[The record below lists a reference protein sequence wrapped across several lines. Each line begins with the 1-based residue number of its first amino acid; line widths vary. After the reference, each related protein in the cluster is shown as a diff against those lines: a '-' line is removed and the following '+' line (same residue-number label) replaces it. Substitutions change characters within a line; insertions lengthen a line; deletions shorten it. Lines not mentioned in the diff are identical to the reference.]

1 MTDLDNVLKSS
12 SITLLTKVCVVK
24 KVFFSSHVW
33 MWELDHTEGWAL
45 KNWCFWIVVL
55 EKTLESPLECKEI
68 QSINLKGNHPWIF
81 IGRTD
86 VETKAPILWPPK
98 GKSRLIRKD
107 PDAGKN
113 WGQEEKEA
121 TADVMVE
128 WHHWLKGMRLSQ
140 LLEIVKDRKTWHEA
154 VHEVTKSQTGLSDWI
169 TTTKSNW
176 MIDLHWFFP

>member
-1 MTDLDNVLKSS
+1 MAAHQAPPSLRFSRQEYWSGVPLPSPMTDLDNVLKSS

-24 KVFFSSHVW
+24 KVFFSNHVW

-86 VETKAPILWPPK
+86 VETKAPILWSPK

-107 PDAGKN
+107 ADAGKN

-121 TADVMVE
+121 TEDVMVG
-128 WHHWLKGMRLSQ
+128 WHHWLKG
-140 LLEIVKDRKTWHEA
+140 HEF
-154 VHEVTKSQTGLSDWI
+154 EPTPGDS
-169 TTTKSNW
+169 
-176 MIDLHWFFP
+176 